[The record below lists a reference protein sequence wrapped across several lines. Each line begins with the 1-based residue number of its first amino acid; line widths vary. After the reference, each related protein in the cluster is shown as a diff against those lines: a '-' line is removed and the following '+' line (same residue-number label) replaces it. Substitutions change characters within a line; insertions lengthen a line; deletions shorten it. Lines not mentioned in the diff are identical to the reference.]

1 MAKNQLDWKA
11 DGQDVDTDN
20 LSPALKKS
28 YDTFKAVSAEA
39 RKAREAFETAFIDA
53 GRKANFLKE
62 GQTLAFGHNFGKCR
76 VVVVPL
82 EAPKAKATK
91 GIKL

>member
-1 MAKNQLDWKA
+1 MAKNTLDWKN

-20 LSPALKKS
+20 LTPTLKGLYDKFKS
-28 YDTFKAVSAEA
+28 QSAEA
-39 RKAREAFETAFIDA
+39 RASREAFENAFVLA
-53 GRKANFLKE
+53 GRAAKFIKAD
-62 GQTLAFGHNFGKCR
+62 QTLAFGHNFGKCR